1 MFQATQVNPGPYRSY
16 RPRGLGHFDPST
28 DVHSVTRPGTGHS
41 LLTFQPQAP
50 ASEASEQLSQLSQVL
65 RPIIILSLNV
75 PYFFLFQSSAQVP
88 ALQFPSRPRPLKI
101 YTGEQ
106 LSSGL
111 GDPEASSV
119 ASVFDCHHGCFTPDP
134 SEVSLT
140 SN

>member
-65 RPIIILSLNV
+65 
-75 PYFFLFQSSAQVP
+75 
-88 ALQFPSRPRPLKI
+88 
-101 YTGEQ
+101 
-106 LSSGL
+106 
-111 GDPEASSV
+111 
-119 ASVFDCHHGCFTPDP
+119 
-134 SEVSLT
+134 
-140 SN
+140 